1 MRAPAPAP
9 ANGLRLLTVEDD
21 PVARAMIS
29 ALLRAAG
36 HDVTEATDGADAWD
50 LMAGVRFRV
59 VVSDWLMPRMDG
71 LELCRRLRAPGR
83 TDYVYF
89 ILLTGKATR
98 ADYVEAMAAGV
109 DDFLTKPV
117 DGVELTAR
125 LGVAQRILGLHQTVQ
140 QLEGLLPICSY
151 CKRIRASAEVWSSL
165 ETYIE
170 QRSAAEFSHGI
181 CPDCYAKHIEPK
193 IR

>member
-1 MRAPAPAP
+1 MTETAGSNPK
-9 ANGLRLLTVEDD
+9 GLRLLTVEDD

-36 HDVTEATDGADAWD
+36 HDVTEASDGEDAWD
-50 LMAGVRFRV
+50 LLAGVRFRV
-59 VVSDWLMPRMDG
+59 VVSDWQMPRMDG
-71 LELCRRLRAPGR
+71 LDLCRRIRAPGR

-89 ILLTGKATR
+89 ILLTGRATR
-98 ADYVEAMAAGV
+98 ADYLEAMAAGV

-117 DGVELTAR
+117 DAAELSAR
-125 LGVAQRILGLHQTVQ
+125 LVVAQRILGLHKTVQ

-151 CKRIRASAEVWSSL
+151 CKRIRAGTEAWSSL

-193 IR
+193 VR

>member
-1 MRAPAPAP
+1 MTASTSTPAK
-9 ANGLRLLTVEDD
+9 GLQLLTVEDD

-50 LMAGVRFRV
+50 LLAGVRYRV
-59 VVSDWLMPRMDG
+59 VVSDWQMPRMDG

-89 ILLTGKATR
+89 ILLTGRATR
-98 ADYVEAMAAGV
+98 ADYLEAMAAGV

-117 DGVELTAR
+117 DAAELTAR
-125 LGVAQRILGLHQTVQ
+125 LGVAQRILGLHKTVQ

-151 CKRIRASAEVWSSL
+151 CKRIRSSDEAWSSL